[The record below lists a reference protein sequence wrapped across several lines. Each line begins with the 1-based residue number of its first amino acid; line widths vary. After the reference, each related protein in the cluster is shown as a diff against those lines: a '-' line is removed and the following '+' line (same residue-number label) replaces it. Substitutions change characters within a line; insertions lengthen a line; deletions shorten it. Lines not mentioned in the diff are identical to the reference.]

1 MASESRT
8 QHWPSQCHPKKT
20 YAKAVGWRS
29 LAVSATRRHLVDGV
43 EWHPSARREVTVMAE
58 HGEWTRKGAVLSE
71 KTAQAEYGVDRSFI
85 IEGIESG
92 KLEYRLGVMWGTPY
106 LRLLRSQLEK
116 YVAERHGSQFLA
128 TTQLQTELKS
138 VNRELAKLK
147 RRIGDLESRKADLER
162 SLANVKKK
170 RRRAQR

>member
-1 MASESRT
+1 
-8 QHWPSQCHPKKT
+8 
-20 YAKAVGWRS
+20 
-29 LAVSATRRHLVDGV
+29 
-43 EWHPSARREVTVMAE
+43 MAE

-71 KTAQAEYGVDRSFI
+71 KTAQAEYGVDRGFI